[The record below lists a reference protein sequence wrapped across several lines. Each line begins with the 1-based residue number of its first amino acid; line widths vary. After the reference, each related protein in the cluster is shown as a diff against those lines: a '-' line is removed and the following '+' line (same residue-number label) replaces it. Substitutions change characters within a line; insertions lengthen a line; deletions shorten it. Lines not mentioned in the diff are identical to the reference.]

1 MNPLVLLFTLLLSLP
16 AWAGKQPEPATFNI
30 EQTVVKVPVAEDL
43 SVEDIRDSMQS
54 KASELNMKFV
64 AHQPVW
70 QELKARG
77 VESGVLEIFQF
88 CNPGDAKEMVDYN
101 PIFAAYM
108 PCRIALVED
117 REGQLWLMMI
127 NLDMLINTTPLPPK
141 QKAIAERIN
150 RTLNTI
156 LKAAAEGDF

>member
-1 MNPLVLLFTLLLSLP
+1 MKTLIPLLLLLMFAP
-16 AWAGKQPEPATFNI
+16 AQAEPAQSMTFSI
-30 EQTVVKVPVAEDL
+30 EQTVVKVPVADDL

-88 CNPGDAKEMVDYN
+88 CNPGDAKKMVDFN

-117 REGQLWLMMI
+117 SQGKMWLMMI
-127 NLDMLINTTPLPPK
+127 NLDMLINATPLPPE
-141 QKAIAERIN
+141 QKAIAKRIN
-150 RTLNTI
+150 KTLNTI
-156 LKAAAEGDF
+156 LNAAAEGDF